1 MVVHMSTS
9 ISNGFEILS
18 LLSIQQ
24 GIAGALFTLRLWQ
37 KTQLLKFVYL
47 SKSAENFTKCK

>member
-9 ISNGFEILS
+9 IGNIVEILS

-24 GIAGALFTLRLWQ
+24 GIAEALFTLRLWQ
-37 KTQLLKFVYL
+37 KNAAVKI
-47 SKSAENFTKCK
+47 C